1 MPKLS
6 ILRAVKITALFLFLS
21 WNLMNLQPLQNR
33 DLESGERPDGIS
45 ILEDTGVTQQV
56 SRTVQDGWD
65 TVMGYYRCSFEPGQR
80 RSILHVAFQPAMPS
94 TPEVETM
101 VLDTDDARIRLTDS
115 KVYGLR
121 IEVVLSQPAASN
133 MSVLIEVIATCPARV
148 GSQ

>member
-1 MPKLS
+1 M
-6 ILRAVKITALFLFLS
+6 LRAVKITALFLFLS
-21 WNLMNLQPLQNR
+21 WNAMNLQPLQNC
-33 DLESGERPDGIS
+33 DLESGERREAMS

-80 RSILHVAFQPAMPS
+80 RSILHIAFQPAMPN

-101 VLDTDDARIRLTDS
+101 VLDVDDARIRLTES
-115 KVYGLR
+115 KVFGLR
-121 IEVVLSQPAASN
+121 IEVVLSQPATCN
-133 MSVLIEVIATCPARV
+133 RSVLIEVIAACPVRV

>member
-1 MPKLS
+1 
-6 ILRAVKITALFLFLS
+6 
-21 WNLMNLQPLQNR
+21 MNLQPLQNC
-33 DLESGERPDGIS
+33 DLESGERPEAMS

-80 RSILHVAFQPAMPS
+80 RSILHVAFQPAMPH

-101 VLDTDDARIRLTDS
+101 VLDADDARIRLTES
-115 KVYGLR
+115 KVFGLR
-121 IEVVLSQPAASN
+121 IEVVLSQPATCN
-133 MSVLIEVIATCPARV
+133 RSVLIEVIAACPVRV

>member
-1 MPKLS
+1 
-6 ILRAVKITALFLFLS
+6 LS

-65 TVMGYYRCSFEPGQR
+65 TVMGYYRCPFEPGQR
-80 RSILHVAFQPAMPS
+80 RSIVHVAFQPAMPS

-101 VLDTDDARIRLTDS
+101 VLDADDARIRLTDS

-133 MSVLIEVIATCPARV
+133 TSVLIEVIATCPARV